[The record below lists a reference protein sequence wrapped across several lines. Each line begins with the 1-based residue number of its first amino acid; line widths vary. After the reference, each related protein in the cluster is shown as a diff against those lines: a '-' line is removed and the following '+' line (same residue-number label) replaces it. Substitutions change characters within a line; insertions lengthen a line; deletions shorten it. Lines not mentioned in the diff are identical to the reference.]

1 MKPPVYV
8 CLVAAAL
15 LASCGGGHR
24 NVADESVQNPYVKQ
38 AKTLTDAGV
47 SAMRRERWDYAR
59 NMFKRALR
67 AAQLTDNPRLV
78 AKEWYYLG
86 AAHAALGQ
94 HQKAL
99 HDFNEAQAIAEQAN
113 SPVTA
118 IRARLAHAL
127 LPGQGETWQPDV
139 LVAKYP
145 ADVHLAAA
153 RLAQKQ
159 KRRDVAKQEYKI
171 VLKKAGKSRLGVLYQ
186 AQAHLGLAML
196 ARDEPNMESAKREVV
211 EALGL
216 LRQVGSP
223 RLIAHALL
231 FYGNL
236 EISTSDRRQLLQ
248 RSLVIYH
255 ALEDVRGQ
263 RACLIALAKI
273 EHHVGDTKSAKA
285 YQQRLEGL
293 QGRR

>member
-1 MKPPVYV
+1 MRRVYG
-8 CLVAAAL
+8 CLVAAIL

-24 NVADESVQNPYVKQ
+24 NAVDEPVQNPYVKQ

-47 SAMRRERWDYAR
+47 SAMQRERWDYAR
-59 NMFKRALR
+59 NVFKRALK

-78 AKEWYYLG
+78 AKEWYNLG
-86 AAHAALGQ
+86 TAHAASGQ
-94 HQKAL
+94 YQKAL
-99 HDFNEAQAIAEQAN
+99 HDFNEAQAIAERAN
-113 SPVTA
+113 SPVIA
-118 IRARLAHAL
+118 IRARLARAL
-127 LPGQGETWQPDV
+127 LPGQAGAWQPNV
-139 LVAKYP
+139 LATKYP

-159 KRRDVAKQEYKI
+159 KRPDVAKQGYHLA
-171 VLKKAGKSRLGVLYQ
+171 LKKSGNSRLGLLYR

-196 ARDEPNMESAKREVV
+196 AHEGQDTAGAKREVE

-231 FYGNL
+231 FYGKL
-236 EISTSDRRQLLQ
+236 EIPASERRQLLQ
-248 RSLVIYH
+248 RALVIYQ

-263 RACLIALAKI
+263 RACLMALAKI
-273 EHHVGDTKSAKA
+273 EGDTKSAKV
-285 YQQRLEGL
+285 YQQRLESL
-293 QGRR
+293 QGHKD